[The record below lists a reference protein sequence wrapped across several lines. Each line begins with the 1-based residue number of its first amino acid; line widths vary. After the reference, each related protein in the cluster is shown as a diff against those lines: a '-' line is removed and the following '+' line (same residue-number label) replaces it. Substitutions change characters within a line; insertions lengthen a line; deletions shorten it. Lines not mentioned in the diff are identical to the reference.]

1 MPREIRYISFTTD
14 EFLQAARLY
23 FRRVGEPLP
32 GTIEAV
38 SVVDDSRIRLSLV
51 QTAPRTAAGGD
62 SEMFLDH
69 NKIGSI
75 LVFYCIEQGI
85 PLPSKSLR
93 TLKLFGGNICLMVTK
108 NIPAA
113 DLDRIKLDLP
123 D

>member
-1 MPREIRYISFTTD
+1 MPREIRFISFTTD

-32 GTIEAV
+32 GAIDAV
-38 SVVDDSRIRLSLV
+38 SIVDDCRIRLSLA
-51 QTAPRTAAGGD
+51 QTVGGGG

-93 TLKLFGGNICLMVTK
+93 TLKLFGDNICLMVTK
-108 NIPAA
+108 NVPMA
-113 DLDRIKLDLP
+113 DLDRIKLNLP